1 MTCSSINIDSMGTRP
16 TVHIKYIIAIN
27 IFLYLFSPIAC
38 FSHSLE
44 VLDNGS
50 AATASSFLIIDT
62 FENEDNDG
70 EQDCENHS
78 CQAWIVPGYR
88 TETENRLVLPQVVIS
103 VIVPPELRS

>member
-1 MTCSSINIDSMGTRP
+1 MGKRP

-44 VLDNGS
+44 VLDNAS
-50 AATASSFLIIDT
+50 ATTASSFLIIDT

-78 CQAWIVPGYR
+78 CQKWIAPCYHS
-88 TETENRLVLPQVVIS
+88 ESENRLTLPQVAIPVI
-103 VIVPPELRS
+103 IPPELLS